1 MLDVTPAPERR
12 QWPRPDVGAIGDRDA
27 DAPLPEVDAERPRH
41 GDASGSSLGVSSG
54 TGPEVV
60 TSTRDSIV
68 GTVPTQSGQTV
79 SCGLTVG
86 RRGSRVPVRAA
97 CP

>member
-1 MLDVTPAPERR
+1 MVSGT
-12 QWPRPDVGAIGDRDA
+12 RPDIGAIGDRDA
-27 DAPLPEVDAERPRH
+27 DPALPEIDAERSRH

-79 SCGLTVG
+79 SWD
-86 RRGSRVPVRAA
+86 SP
-97 CP
+97 